1 MPDLTGNSD
10 AGNLPL
16 RLLLSSLTGSV
27 TLKVPETSQSLGWLT
42 VPAARGG
49 QLGNVA
55 QVARGRA
62 GPAVAPGDPADRA
75 ACRPGAERACQWKM
89 NLPWQVQSLSIS
101 SAGPATARTRPAPG
115 GAGQSGSGSA
125 LPARTVAAAPRTTA
139 CGGLTESTWMRRS
152 PTGRLS
158 TSMQPRAP
166 AGARTVPFR
175 VGNWPSD
182 VPTRWGLPSSPVLP
196 TSKPP
201 IAEVETNPKE
211 GHTMS
216 LAQCPLFG
224 SHPLRQA

>member
-75 ACRPGAERACQWKM
+75 ACRP
-89 NLPWQVQSLSIS
+89 LSLSALAS
-101 SAGPATARTRPAPG
+101 L
-115 GAGQSGSGSA
+115 SGRCTFNGKFKVY
-125 LPARTVAAAPRTTA
+125 R
-139 CGGLTESTWMRRS
+139 
-152 PTGRLS
+152 
-158 TSMQPRAP
+158 
-166 AGARTVPFR
+166 
-175 VGNWPSD
+175 
-182 VPTRWGLPSSPVLP
+182 
-196 TSKPP
+196 
-201 IAEVETNPKE
+201 
-211 GHTMS
+211 
-216 LAQCPLFG
+216 
-224 SHPLRQA
+224 